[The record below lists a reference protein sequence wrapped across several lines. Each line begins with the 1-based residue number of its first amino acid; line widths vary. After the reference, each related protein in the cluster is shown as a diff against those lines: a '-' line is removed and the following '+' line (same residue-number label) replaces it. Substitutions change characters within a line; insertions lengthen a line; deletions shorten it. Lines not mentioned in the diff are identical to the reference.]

1 MTAVQLPKL
10 DPIDDVHD
18 YIQQAMLEIQVLRV
32 CVMEYIAKYIG
43 KDANGVVIK
52 ADRDY
57 VLFLIKL
64 ILKPLMELGQ
74 IISNLNT
81 N

>member
-1 MTAVQLPKL
+1 
-10 DPIDDVHD
+10 
-18 YIQQAMLEIQVLRV
+18 
-32 CVMEYIAKYIG
+32 MEYIAKYIG